1 MSKKQNDAKTTETQ
15 DSKKR
20 NSSFYHIYRIALI
33 GILSAAAF
41 GLMKLEFPMLFIAP
55 EFYKMDFSELP
66 VIIGTFA
73 LGPISGVIIE
83 LIKNL
88 LNVLLDGTNTAFV
101 GEFANFTMGV
111 CYILPAG
118 ILYYYRKTKKTAV
131 IGLTISTVCS
141 VVVGCLLNAF
151 VLLPMYAHL
160 MTDQFQKLHS
170 TMTPADT
177 LQMIIDMGTKVHP
190 VIKDLQT
197 FVFFAVAPF
206 NLIKY
211 GALSIITILIYKRI
225 SRVLKNPME
234 RA

>member
-83 LIKNL
+83 LLKNL

-101 GEFANFTMGV
+101 GEFANFAMGV

-118 ILYYYRKTKKTAV
+118 ILYYFRKTKKTAIV
-131 IGLTISTVCS
+131 GLSISTVCC
-141 VVVGCLLNAF
+141 VILGCFVNAY
-151 VLLPMYAHL
+151 VLLPMYS
-160 MTDQFQKLHS
+160 KLYFEGNIE
-170 TMTPADT
+170 
-177 LQMIIDMGTKVHP
+177 LIIDMGTKVHSI
-190 VIKDLQT
+190 IKDVPT
-197 FVFFAVAPF
+197 FVIFAVAPF

-211 GALSIITILIYKRI
+211 GASTLITIFIYKRI
-225 SRVLKNPME
+225 SRILKNPME

>member
-66 VIIGTFA
+66 VIIGAFA

-83 LIKNL
+83 LLKNL

-101 GEFANFTMGV
+101 GEFANFAMGV

-118 ILYYYRKTKKTAV
+118 ILYYFRKTKKTAIV
-131 IGLTISTVCS
+131 GLSISTVCC
-141 VVVGCLLNAF
+141 VVLGCFLNAY
-151 VLLPMYAHL
+151 VLLPMYS
-160 MTDQFQKLHS
+160 KLYFE
-170 TMTPADT
+170 DNIE
-177 LQMIIDMGTKVHP
+177 LIIGMGTKVHSI
-190 VIKDLQT
+190 IKDVPT
-197 FVFFAVAPF
+197 FVIFAVAPF

-211 GALSIITILIYKRI
+211 GVSTLITIFIYKRI
-225 SRVLKNPME
+225 SRILKNPME